1 MALAVFMCFANH
13 LTLFEEYYMELHT
26 VNAEL
31 QSLAAEFQDQ
41 AVLDHPVWLE
51 YEQMLDELQLQYNF
65 WLEFQGR

>member
-1 MALAVFMCFANH
+1 
-13 LTLFEEYYMELHT
+13 MELHT